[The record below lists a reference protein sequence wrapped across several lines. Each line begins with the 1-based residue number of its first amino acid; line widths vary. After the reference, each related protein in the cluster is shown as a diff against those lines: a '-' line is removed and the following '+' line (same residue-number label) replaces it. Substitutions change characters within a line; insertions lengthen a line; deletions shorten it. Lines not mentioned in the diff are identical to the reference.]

1 MTNAN
6 EQVWFITGANKG
18 IGAAIATEALG
29 QGYKVVA
36 TARNTEGMET
46 ALGASPNLLISK
58 LDLTIDDQVQASVQA
73 ALAKFGRIDVLVNNA
88 GFGQLGFFEET
99 SEEQIREQMETNM
112 FGTMRLTRAVL
123 PIMRKQR
130 SGYVIVFS
138 SMMGLMSI
146 PGGSVYSA
154 SKFALEGWAEGL
166 RSELQPFGIRCMIVE
181 PGPFRTDFTNKQ
193 TSAKFSELEIEDYA
207 QHRKS
212 MHDSYFAGEQY
223 GDPAKLAKALMKVI
237 NDANP
242 PLRWLAGKGMV
253 GAVIQRF
260 QQRISE
266 YEAWREVSD
275 NTNFE

>member
-1 MTNAN
+1 MTKAN

-18 IGAAIATEALG
+18 IGAAIAKEALG
-29 QGYKVVA
+29 QGHRVVA
-36 TARNTEGMET
+36 TARKTEEMENT
-46 ALGASPNLLISK
+46 LGSSPNLLISN
-58 LDLTIDDQVQASVQA
+58 LDITNDDQVQASVQA
-73 ALAKFGRIDVLVNNA
+73 AMAKFGRIDVLVNNA
-88 GFGQLGFFEET
+88 GYGQLGFFEET
-99 SEEQIREQMETNM
+99 SEDQIRQQMETNV

-130 SGYVIVFS
+130 SGNVIVFS

-193 TSAKFSELEIEDYA
+193 TSAKFSEFEIEDYA
-207 QHRKS
+207 EQRKT
-212 MHDSYFAGEQY
+212 MHDFYFAGEQF
-223 GDPAKLAKALMKVI
+223 GDPSKLAKALIKVA

-242 PLRWLAGKGMV
+242 PLRWLAGTGMV
-253 GAVIQRF
+253 GAVVQHFQR
-260 QQRISE
+260 RISE

-275 NTNFE
+275 NTNFD